1 MIGKRDAWGMMF
13 TKKVVC
19 YGLLVVDGMMRP
31 TSCISNMDLLSYHN
45 YDESYV
51 VLNNIDFV

>member
-1 MIGKRDAWGMMF
+1 MMF